1 MITTDEKKR
10 DFIAEEI
17 RKSIIGPGYSQETYA
32 CDDDASDEVIDFRPN
47 IIYTAGILFPK
58 RVPSVSADEQS
69 SVSLKDS
76 VGSDQDNSEDEI
88 TEDVEDPV
96 NDTSNLEN
104 GVTEDEDSKHTSK
117 FSKMDNQVDISNS
130 DRPDFEPN
138 HIGLVMCLNKDVD
151 KIEVDVNYGIYHL
164 IKSDDIEKLVKVH
177 LGRCALEQLKSTFE
191 YYDAS
196 PAVKTLLKPF
206 SLNCMD
212 DLFSIDEDKLT
223 ISPKKLFSRKENGKE
238 VYLRATDFPSL
249 PPNLAVGV
257 IRKLMDKQGEP
268 VKLVNISW
276 DDLKNQINRF
286 EEGGKF
292 IKKSNQDIDSF
303 VNELDYLEKTN
314 EVRTKRRDLSYR
326 DNFNI
331 NSFVVDDP
339 VKDHLLKHLLQYRFF
354 FKREQIS
361 LPSNIIDFSDG
372 KLTDVL
378 KIENSSVALHWKLMY
393 HKDYPGYKYLKV
405 LLQNTN
411 QKTMFIDKKDSSSK
425 PEEFL
430 FQAEMTIN
438 SDGIVPYT
446 QPHRSVIDDE
456 EYSLNEELYR
466 DIPVYG
472 KGVNCA
478 VVWDQ
483 DDTNPL
489 WVKTTYFPRQKAT
502 AYSPLTEYDHTNN
515 ACDVYDLSIWST
527 LTKEEVIARLR
538 SVVSDFSNWHES
550 QKRDCRDVDVLK
562 KVLQEQE
569 EFKKRLEENINYLS
583 NNGRAYNCF
592 MIANT
597 AMYIQMC
604 IAKDEKFKKNRDL
617 SVFNDNDHLFNQDAW
632 DYFSNGRWSVR
643 PKYRPFQ
650 LAFLVMNIKSTFEA
664 GDPYRKNNVD
674 LIWFPTGGG
683 KTEAYL
689 ALTALTIAERRTSGD
704 EDVSGVSVI
713 MRYTLR
719 LLTAQQFERA
729 SFLICALEYL
739 RKELI
744 NHKEF
749 KIALDGPDKD
759 VPITLG
765 MWIGSG
771 ATPNKI
777 SDLGNW
783 PYKDIFSAK
792 EMPAFN
798 PFPIAYCPWCGC
810 KLTTV
815 NSDNQFVHGY
825 NRNGEIS
832 CLNKNCAYH
841 GGLPIY
847 YIDEKLYNNPPTLLF
862 ATVDKFAQLNSS
874 IRGQMFGAGTNRRRP
889 DLIIQDELH
898 LISGPLGSLVGMY
911 ETMIEEIC
919 TDRRNGSIRM
929 PKIVASTATTR
940 NTNNLIKQLYTRQ
953 VRTFP
958 VSGISY
964 KNNFFSHALPESEW
978 KRLYVGLAPTG
989 HSAIELELRSIAAEL
1004 VAKEK
1009 LLSQYLLDKCVDL
1022 NDKAAVFEAL
1032 SDTDIVGTLSRDLDN
1047 YWSLVLY
1054 YNNLKSLGQTHSR
1067 IGQEILSTAESMR
1080 QYLPCYPSLKFI
1092 IDGCQ
1097 NRATEF
1103 TSRQESSKIKELL
1116 ISAESPTEIDIS
1128 EQGNIHVKS
1137 CMDII
1142 QATNMISVGIDIS
1155 RWNVMFMNGQPLTTA
1170 EYIQSSSRVG
1180 RSTHGLVVNLY
1191 NSLRNRELSFYE
1203 NYIPYHK
1210 QFYKFVEPLSVM
1222 SFTPATFEKLMANL
1236 YLCYMSAI
1244 KSYDRPNKVEDAD
1257 VSALKDLLKSRNSI
1271 ISPDY
1276 NLKDM
1281 IETNIDKINKFFR
1294 DPKRMEKTFNEIVK
1308 NSADLSDLKIMSSLR
1323 DIETNTY
1330 IKL

>member
-1 MITTDEKKR
+1 MIETDEQKR

-17 RKSIIGPGYSQETYA
+17 RKRIIGPGYSQETYA

-47 IIYTAGILFPK
+47 VIYTAGILFPK
-58 RVPSVSADEQS
+58 RELSVS
-69 SVSLKDS
+69 SV
-76 VGSDQDNSEDEI
+76 QDNNGDEL
-88 TEDVEDPV
+88 TGDVEPPV
-96 NDTSNLEN
+96 DDTSFGDSAEPAEE
-104 GVTEDEDSKHTSK
+104 GDEDTSK
-117 FSKMDNQVDISNS
+117 YSKMDGQVDISDS

-164 IKSDDIEKLVKVH
+164 INSEEIEEKVKVH
-177 LGRCALEQLKSTFE
+177 LGRCTLEQLKRTFD

-196 PAVKTLLKPF
+196 PVVKTILKPF
-206 SLNCMD
+206 NLNRMA
-212 DLFSIDEDKLT
+212 DLFSIDEKNRT
-223 ISPKKLFSRKENGKE
+223 ISPKKIFVRKEGQKE
-238 VYLRATDFPSL
+238 IYIRATEFPSL
-249 PPNLAVGV
+249 LPNLAAST
-257 IRKLMDKQGEP
+257 IKKLMDHQGES
-268 VKLVNISW
+268 VELVNISW
-276 DDLKNQINRF
+276 DDLKKQIKGF
-286 EEGGKF
+286 EKDGAF
-292 IKKSNQDIDSF
+292 IKKGNQDVDSF
-303 VNELDYLEKTN
+303 VNELEYSEETKK
-314 EVRTKRRDLSYR
+314 VKTKRRDLEYR

-331 NSFVVDDP
+331 SSLFVDDP
-339 VKDHLLKHLLQYRFF
+339 VKDHLLKHLLKYRFF

-361 LPSNIIDFSDG
+361 LPSNVIRLSNDQ
-372 KLTDVL
+372 LTGVSP
-378 KIENSSVALHWKLMY
+378 IQNSTVALHWKVMY
-393 HKDYPGYKYLKV
+393 HKDYPDHKYLKV

-411 QKTMFIDKKDSSSK
+411 TKKVFVDKKDNSSK

-430 FQAEMTIN
+430 FQAEMKIKA
-438 SDGIVPYT
+438 DGIVPYT

-466 DIPVYG
+466 DVPVYG

-478 VVWDQ
+478 VLWDQ
-483 DDTNPL
+483 DKENRPS

-502 AYSPLTEYDHTNN
+502 AYSPETEYDTTNN
-515 ACDVYDLSIWST
+515 ACDVYDLSIWSK
-527 LTKEEVIARLR
+527 LSKEDVLNRLR
-538 SVVSDFSNWHES
+538 NVASDYSNWHNS
-550 QKRDCRDVDVLK
+550 QKSECRNVDVLK
-562 KVLQEQE
+562 KVLEEQE
-569 EFKKRLEENINYLS
+569 DFKRRLEDNIEYLETS
-583 NNGRAYNCF
+583 ERAYNCF
-592 MIANT
+592 KIANT

-604 IAKDEKFKKNRDL
+604 IARDEKFKKNRDL
-617 SVFNDNDHLFNQDAW
+617 SVFNDTDSIFNQGAW
-632 DYFSNGRWSVR
+632 DYFKDCKWADR

-650 LAFLVMNIKSTFEA
+650 LAFLVMNIKSTFESD
-664 GDPYRKNNVD
+664 DPYRKDNVD

-689 ALTALTIAERRTSGD
+689 ALTALTIAERRTSG
-704 EDVSGVSVI
+704 EKDVSGVSVI

-739 RKELI
+739 RKELQKH
-744 NHKEF
+744 NDF
-749 KIALDGPDKD
+749 DFALDGP
-759 VPITLG
+759 PITLG

-777 SDLGNW
+777 NDLGNW
-783 PYKDIFSAK
+783 PYKDFFSAK
-792 EMPAFN
+792 EMPLYN
-798 PFPIAYCPWCGC
+798 PFPIAYCPWCGS

-815 NSDNQFVHGY
+815 NEKKQFVHGY
-825 NRNGEIS
+825 NKKGEVK
-832 CLNKNCAYH
+832 CLNHNCTYYN
-841 GGLPIY
+841 GLPIY
-847 YIDEKLYNNPPTLLF
+847 YIDEQLYKNPPTLLF

-874 IRGQMFGAGTNRRRP
+874 ERGQMFGAGTNYRRP

-919 TDRRNGSIRM
+919 TDRRNESIRK

-964 KNNFFSHALPESEW
+964 KNNFFSHALPEGKW

-989 HSAIELELRSIAAEL
+989 HSAVELEIRSIAAEL

-1009 LLSQYLLDKCVDL
+1009 LISQYLQDKPVDL
-1022 NDKAAVFEAL
+1022 ENKAAVYEAL
-1032 SDTDIVGTLSRDLDN
+1032 SNSGIEGTLIRELDN

-1054 YNNLKSLGQTHSR
+1054 YVNLKSLGRTHSR
-1067 IGQEILSTAESMR
+1067 IGEEILSTAESMR
-1080 QYLPCYPSLKFI
+1080 QYLPCYPSLNFI

-1116 ISAESPTEIDIS
+1116 ISAESPTEISIS
-1128 EQGNIHVKS
+1128 EQNNIHVKS

-1191 NSLRNRELSFYE
+1191 NSLRNRELSYYE
-1203 NYIPYHK
+1203 NYISYHK
-1210 QFYKFVEPLSVM
+1210 QFYKFVEPLSVK

-1236 YLCYMSAI
+1236 YLCYMGAI
-1244 KSYDRPNKVEDAD
+1244 KSYDRPSMIEDED
-1257 VSALKDLLKSRNSI
+1257 ISALNDLLVIRNQCT
-1271 ISPDY
+1271 SPGY
-1276 NLKDM
+1276 ILKDT
-1281 IETNIDKINKFFR
+1281 IEKSIKKINKYFTDPNRINSTFKEILKNR
-1294 DPKRMEKTFNEIVK
+1294 D
-1308 NSADLSDLKIMSSLR
+1308 DLRNFEIMSSLR

>member
-1 MITTDEKKR
+1 MIH
-10 DFIAEEI
+10 
-17 RKSIIGPGYSQETYA
+17 Q
-32 CDDDASDEVIDFRPN
+32 
-47 IIYTAGILFPK
+47 
-58 RVPSVSADEQS
+58 
-69 SVSLKDS
+69 
-76 VGSDQDNSEDEI
+76 
-88 TEDVEDPV
+88 
-96 NDTSNLEN
+96 
-104 GVTEDEDSKHTSK
+104 
-117 FSKMDNQVDISNS
+117 
-130 DRPDFEPN
+130 
-138 HIGLVMCLNKDVD
+138 
-151 KIEVDVNYGIYHL
+151 
-164 IKSDDIEKLVKVH
+164 
-177 LGRCALEQLKSTFE
+177 
-191 YYDAS
+191 
-196 PAVKTLLKPF
+196 
-206 SLNCMD
+206 
-212 DLFSIDEDKLT
+212 
-223 ISPKKLFSRKENGKE
+223 GK
-238 VYLRATDFPSL
+238 Y
-249 PPNLAVGV
+249 
-257 IRKLMDKQGEP
+257 

-276 DDLKNQINRF
+276 DDLKKQIKGF
-286 EEGGKF
+286 EKAGAF
-292 IKKSNQDIDSF
+292 IKKGNQDVYCF
-303 VNELDYLEKTN
+303 VNELDYLEETN
-314 EVRTKRRDLSYR
+314 EVKTKRRDLEYR

-331 NSFVVDDP
+331 NSLFVDDP
-339 VKDHLLKHLLQYRFF
+339 VKDHLLKHLLKYRFF

-361 LPSNIIDFSDG
+361 LPSNVIELSNDQ
-372 KLTDVL
+372 LTGVL
-378 KIENSSVALHWKLMY
+378 HIPHFTVALHWKVMY
-393 HKDYPGYKYLKV
+393 HKDYPDHKYLKV

-411 QKTMFIDKKDSSSK
+411 IKKVYVDKKDSSSK

-430 FQAEMTIN
+430 FQAEMKIKA
-438 SDGIVPYT
+438 DGIVPYT
-446 QPHRSVIDDE
+446 QPHISVIDDE

-466 DIPVYG
+466 DVPVYG

-478 VVWDQ
+478 VIWDQ
-483 DDTNPL
+483 DNDNKPL

-502 AYSPLTEYDHTNN
+502 AYSPETEYDTTNN
-515 ACDVYDLSIWST
+515 ACDVYDLSIWSGRS
-527 LTKEEVIARLR
+527 KDEVITRLKN
-538 SVVSDFSNWHES
+538 VASDYSDWHDS
-550 QKRDCRDVDVLK
+550 PKRDCRNVDVLK
-562 KVLQEQE
+562 KVLEEQE
-569 EFKKRLEENINYLS
+569 EFKTRLEENIEYLAT
-583 NNGRAYNCF
+583 NERAFNCF
-592 MIANT
+592 KIANT

-604 IAKDEKFKKNRDL
+604 IARDEKFKKNRDL
-617 SVFNDNDHLFNQDAW
+617 SVFNETGSFFNQGAW
-632 DYFSNGRWSVR
+632 DYFKDCKWAEEDR

-650 LAFLVMNIKSTFEA
+650 LAFLVMNIKSTFEPD
-664 GDPYRKNNVD
+664 DPYRKDNVD

-689 ALTALTIAERRTSGD
+689 ALTALTIAERRTSG
-704 EDVSGVSVI
+704 EKDVSGVSVI

-739 RKELI
+739 RRELK
-744 NHKEF
+744 NYQGLNLS
-749 KIALDGPDKD
+749 LDSPDQD

-771 ATPNKI
+771 ATPNEIKKL
-777 SDLGNW
+777 SEW
-783 PYKDIFSAK
+783 PYKDLFSAK

-798 PFPIAYCPWCGC
+798 PFPVAYCPWCGC

-815 NSDNQFVHGY
+815 NSKGDFVHGY
-825 NRNGEIS
+825 NKNGEIK
-832 CLNKNCAYH
+832 CLNNNCAYH
-841 GGLPIY
+841 HGLPIY
-847 YIDEKLYNNPPTLLF
+847 FIDEQLYNNPPTLLF

-874 IRGQMFGAGTNRRRP
+874 EKGQMFGAGTNRRRP

-940 NTNNLIKQLYTRQ
+940 NTINLIKQLYTRR

-958 VSGISY
+958 VSGISH

-989 HSAIELELRSIAAEL
+989 HSAVELEIRSIAAEL

-1009 LLSQYLLDKCVDL
+1009 LISEYLQDKSVDL
-1022 NDKAAVFEAL
+1022 EDKVSVYNVL
-1032 SDTDIVGTLSRDLDN
+1032 SDPDIKGTLKKDLDN

-1054 YNNLKSLGQTHSR
+1054 YVNLKSLGRTHSR
-1067 IGQEILSTAESMR
+1067 IGEEILSTAESMR
-1080 QYLPCYPSLKFI
+1080 QYLPCYPSLNFI

-1116 ISAESPTEIDIS
+1116 VSAESPTEISIS
-1128 EQGNIHVKS
+1128 EQNNIHVKS

-1191 NSLRNRELSFYE
+1191 NSLRNRELSYYE
-1203 NYIPYHK
+1203 NYISYHK
-1210 QFYKFVEPLSVM
+1210 QFYKFVEPLSVS

-1236 YLCYMSAI
+1236 YLCYMGAI
-1244 KSYDRPNKVEDAD
+1244 KSYDRPNNVVKED
-1257 VSALKDLLKSRNSI
+1257 VSALKVILKRRNSS

-1276 NLKDM
+1276 VLDDM
-1281 IETNIDKINKFFR
+1281 IEKGIDKINKFFT
-1294 DPKRMEKTFNEIVK
+1294 DPNRINSTFKEIL
-1308 NSADLSDLKIMSSLR
+1308 NNRADLIDFKIMSSLR

>member
-1 MITTDEKKR
+1 MRTDEQKR

-17 RKSIIGPGYSQETYA
+17 RKRIIGPGYSQDTYA
-32 CDDDASDEVIDFRPN
+32 CNDDASDEVIDFRPN
-47 IIYTAGILFPK
+47 VIYTAGILFPK
-58 RVPSVSADEQS
+58 RVLSVSSDQENNGDEEKVDIESPDNDTRDNDEGTETADE
-69 SVSLKDS
+69 
-76 VGSDQDNSEDEI
+76 DNE
-88 TEDVEDPV
+88 
-96 NDTSNLEN
+96 
-104 GVTEDEDSKHTSK
+104 HTSK
-117 FSKMDNQVDISNS
+117 FSKMDSQVDIADS

-164 IKSDDIEKLVKVH
+164 IKSEDIEKSVKVH
-177 LGRCALEQLKSTFE
+177 LGRCKLEQLRKTFE

-196 PAVKTLLKPF
+196 PTVKTLLKPF
-206 SLNCMD
+206 GLNCMA
-212 DLFSIDEDKLT
+212 DLFSIDENKFT
-223 ISPKKLFSRKENGKE
+223 ISPKKLFARKENGKE
-238 VYLRATDFPSL
+238 VYLRATEFPSL
-249 PPNLAVGV
+249 LPNLAVGV
-257 IRKLMDKQGEP
+257 IKKLMNQQGEF

-276 DDLKNQINRF
+276 EDLKKQIKIF
-286 EEGGKF
+286 EEGGAF
-292 IKKSNQDIDSF
+292 IKKGNQDVESL
-303 VNELDYLEKTN
+303 VNELDYSEETK
-314 EVRTKRRDLSYR
+314 EVKTKRKDLEYQ

-331 NSFVVDDP
+331 NSFVADDP
-339 VKDHLLKHLLQYRFF
+339 VKDHLLKHLLKYRFF

-361 LPSNIIDFSDG
+361 LPSNVIELSNDQ
-372 KLTDVL
+372 LTGVL
-378 KIENSSVALHWKLMY
+378 RIQNSTVALHWKVMY
-393 HKDYPGYKYLKV
+393 HKDHPDHKYLKV

-411 QKTMFIDKKDSSSK
+411 IKDVFVDKKDSSSK

-430 FQAEMTIN
+430 FQAEIKIKA
-438 SDGIVPYT
+438 DGIVPYT

-466 DIPVYG
+466 DVPVYG

-478 VVWDQ
+478 VIWDQ
-483 DDTNPL
+483 DNDNPS
-489 WVKTTYFPRQKAT
+489 WVKTTYFPRQKAI
-502 AYSPLTEYDHTNN
+502 AYSPETKYDTTNN
-515 ACDVYDLSIWST
+515 ACDVYDLSIWSK
-527 LTKEEVIARLR
+527 LSKEDVLNRLR
-538 SVVSDFSNWHES
+538 NVASDYSNWHDS
-550 QKRDCRDVDVLK
+550 QKSEWRNVDVLK
-562 KVLQEQE
+562 KVLDQQE
-569 EFKKRLEENINYLS
+569 EFKARLEENIEYLTTS
-583 NNGRAYNCF
+583 ERAYNCF
-592 MIANT
+592 KIANT

-604 IAKDEKFKKNRDL
+604 IARDEKFKKNRDL
-617 SVFNDNDHLFNQDAW
+617 SAFNDTDSIFNQGAW
-632 DYFSNGRWSVR
+632 DYFKDCMWAVR

-650 LAFLVMNIKSTFEA
+650 LAFLVMNIKSTFESD
-664 GDPYRKNNVD
+664 DPYRKDNVD

-689 ALTALTIAERRTSGD
+689 ALTALTIAERRTSG
-704 EDVSGVSVI
+704 ENDVSGVSVI

-739 RKELI
+739 RKELKI
-744 NHKEF
+744 HQEF
-749 KIALDGPDKD
+749 NMALDSQDQN

-771 ATPNKI
+771 ATPNEIKKL
-777 SDLGNW
+777 SEW
-783 PYKDIFSAK
+783 PYKDLFSAK
-792 EMPAFN
+792 EMPAYN

-810 KLTTV
+810 KLTTL
-815 NSDNQFVHGY
+815 NMNKIFVHGY
-825 NRNGEIS
+825 NHKNGEIK
-832 CLNKNCAYH
+832 CLNNNCTYNN
-841 GGLPIY
+841 GLPIY
-847 YIDEKLYNNPPTLLF
+847 YIDEQLYNNPPTLLF

-874 IRGQMFGAGTNRRRP
+874 ERGLMFGAGTDRRRP

-919 TDRRNGSIRM
+919 TDRRDGSIRM

-940 NTNNLIKQLYTRQ
+940 NTNNLIKQLYTRR

-958 VSGISY
+958 VSGISH

-989 HSAIELELRSIAAEL
+989 HSAVELEIRSIAAEL

-1009 LLSQYLLDKCVDL
+1009 LISQCLQDKPVDL
-1022 NDKAAVFEAL
+1022 ENKVAVYNAL
-1032 SDTDIVGTLSRDLDN
+1032 SDSGIEGTLIRELDN

-1054 YNNLKSLGQTHSR
+1054 YVNLKSLGRTHSR
-1067 IGQEILSTAESMR
+1067 IGEEILSTAESMR
-1080 QYLPCYPSLKFI
+1080 QYLPCYPSLNFI

-1116 ISAESPTEIDIS
+1116 ISAESPTEISIS
-1128 EQGNIHVKS
+1128 EQNNIHVKS

-1191 NSLRNRELSFYE
+1191 NSLRNRELSYYE
-1203 NYIPYHK
+1203 NYISYHK
-1210 QFYKFVEPLSVM
+1210 QFYKFVEPLSVS

-1236 YLCYMSAI
+1236 YLCYMGAI
-1244 KSYDRPNKVEDAD
+1244 KSYDRPSKVVKEDI
-1257 VSALKDLLKSRNSI
+1257 SALINILKRRNSS

-1276 NLKDM
+1276 VLDDM
-1281 IETNIDKINKFFR
+1281 IEKGIDKINKFFTDPNRMDSTFKEILNDRADIR
-1294 DPKRMEKTFNEIVK
+1294 DF
-1308 NSADLSDLKIMSSLR
+1308 KIMGSLR

>member
-1 MITTDEKKR
+1 MIETDEQKR
-10 DFIAEEI
+10 DFIADEI
-17 RKSIIGPGYSQETYA
+17 RKRIIGPGYSQETYA

-47 IIYTAGILFPK
+47 VIYTAGILFPK
-58 RVPSVSADEQS
+58 RDLSVS
-69 SVSLKDS
+69 
-76 VGSDQDNSEDEI
+76 SDQDNNGDEL
-88 TEDVEDPV
+88 TEDVESPD
-96 NDTSNLEN
+96 NSTSFVESAEA
-104 GVTEDEDSKHTSK
+104 TDEDNEHTSR
-117 FSKMDNQVDISNS
+117 FSKMDGQVDISDS

-164 IKSDDIEKLVKVH
+164 IKSEDIEKLVKVH
-177 LGRCALEQLKSTFE
+177 LGRCTLKQLRKTFE

-196 PAVKTLLKPF
+196 PAVKTILKPF
-206 SLNCMD
+206 NLNCMA
-212 DLFSIDEDKLT
+212 DLFSIDENKLT

-238 VYLRATDFPSL
+238 VYLRATEFPSL
-249 PPNLAVGV
+249 FPNLAVGV
-257 IRKLMDKQGEP
+257 IKKLMNQQGEY
-268 VKLVNISW
+268 VQLVNISW
-276 DDLKNQINRF
+276 DDLKKQIKSF
-286 EEGGKF
+286 EEKGAF
-292 IKKSNQDIDSF
+292 IKKGNQDVESF
-303 VNELDYLEKTN
+303 VNELEYSKETN
-314 EVRTKRRDLSYR
+314 EVKTKRRDLSYLE
-326 DNFNI
+326 NFNI
-331 NSFVVDDP
+331 NNFVVDDP
-339 VKDHLLKHLLQYRFF
+339 VKDHLLKHLLKYRFF
-354 FKREQIS
+354 FKREQVS
-361 LPSNIIDFSDG
+361 LQPITINLSADESPILKSN
-372 KLTDVL
+372 
-378 KIENSSVALHWKLMY
+378 VALHWKVMY
-393 HKDYPGYKYLKV
+393 HKDYPDHKYLKV

-411 QKTMFIDKKDSSSK
+411 IKKVFVDKKDSTSK

-430 FQAEMTIN
+430 FQAEMKIKA
-438 SDGIVPYT
+438 DKIVPYT

-466 DIPVYG
+466 DVPVYG

-478 VVWDQ
+478 VNWDQ
-483 DDTNPL
+483 DNDNKPS
-489 WVKTTYFPRQKAT
+489 WVKTTYFPHQKAT
-502 AYSPLTEYDHTNN
+502 AYSPETEYNTTNN
-515 ACDVYDLSIWST
+515 ACDVYDLSIWSELSKKEV
-527 LTKEEVIARLR
+527 LTRLKN
-538 SVVSDFSNWHES
+538 VASDYSDWHDS
-550 QKRDCRDVDVLK
+550 QKRNCRDVDVLK
-562 KVLQEQE
+562 KVLEEQE
-569 EFKKRLEENINYLS
+569 EFKRRLEENIEYLS
-583 NNGRAYNCF
+583 INERAFNCF
-592 MIANT
+592 KIANT

-604 IAKDEKFKKNRDL
+604 IARDERFKKNRDL
-617 SVFNDNDHLFNQDAW
+617 SLFNDTDSIFNQEAW
-632 DYFSNGRWSVR
+632 DYFKDGRWAVR
-643 PKYRPFQ
+643 PQYRPFQ
-650 LAFLVMNIKSTFEA
+650 LAFLVMNIKSTFESD
-664 GDPYRKNNVD
+664 DPYRKDNVD

-704 EDVSGVSVI
+704 NDVSGVSVI

-739 RKELI
+739 RKELR
-744 NHKEF
+744 NHAEF
-749 KIALDGPDKD
+749 HLALDSPNQNT
-759 VPITLG
+759 PITLG

-771 ATPNKI
+771 ATPNEINKL
-777 SDLGNW
+777 SEW
-783 PYKDIFSAK
+783 PYNDLFNATETPSY
-792 EMPAFN
+792 N

-810 KLTTV
+810 KLTTM
-815 NSDNQFVHGY
+815 NSRGFVHGY
-825 NRNGEIS
+825 NRNGEIK
-832 CLNKNCAYH
+832 CLNNNCTYKN
-841 GGLPIY
+841 GLPIY
-847 YIDEKLYNNPPTLLF
+847 YIDEQLYNNPPTLLF

-874 IRGQMFGAGTNRRRP
+874 ERGQMFGAGTNHRRP

-919 TDRRNGSIRM
+919 TDRRGSIRM

-940 NTNNLIKQLYTRQ
+940 NTNNLIKQLYTRR

-964 KNNFFSHALPESEW
+964 NNNFFSHALPECEW
-978 KRLYVGLAPTG
+978 KRLYVGFAPTG
-989 HSAIELELRSIAAEL
+989 HSAVELEIRSIAAEL

-1009 LLSQYLLDKCVDL
+1009 LISQYLQDTVDL
-1022 NDKAAVFEAL
+1022 ENKVSVYNAL
-1032 SDTDIVGTLSRDLDN
+1032 SDPEIKGTLSKDLDN

-1054 YNNLKSLGQTHSR
+1054 YVNLKSLGRTHSR
-1067 IGQEILSTAESMR
+1067 IGEEILSTAESMR
-1080 QYLPCYPSLKFI
+1080 QYLPCYPSLNFI

-1116 ISAESPTEIDIS
+1116 ISAESPTEISIS
-1128 EQGNIHVKS
+1128 EQNNIHVKS

-1191 NSLRNRELSFYE
+1191 NSLRNRELSYYE
-1203 NYIPYHK
+1203 NYISYHK
-1210 QFYKFVEPLSVM
+1210 QFYKYVEPLSVK

-1236 YLCYMSAI
+1236 YLCYMGAI
-1244 KSYDRPNKVEDAD
+1244 KTYDRPSKVLEEDI
-1257 VSALKDLLKSRNSI
+1257 SALKTILKRRNSS

-1276 NLKDM
+1276 VLDSM
-1281 IETNIDKINKFFR
+1281 IEKNIDKVDRYFK
-1294 DPKRMEKTFNEIVK
+1294 DPNRMNKTFKEII
-1308 NSADLSDLKIMSSLR
+1308 NDRADIRDFNIMSSLR